1 MKNLIEI
8 KKKIASDWFES
19 LQIKIINQFQLLE
32 NESSK
37 ENKKKTKIFIKKEW
51 KKSNKKEGG
60 GTSYIL
66 SDGELF
72 DKVGINKS
80 TVSGKFAKAFRSK
93 ILGAEKDGK
102 YWASGI
108 SVVAHMKNPKMPAL
122 HFNTRFIVTS
132 QEWFGGGMDATPS
145 FKDAREELIIH
156 QQLKKICSS
165 NYKNYNRYKKWCDKY
180 FYLPHRKESRGIGGI
195 FFDYE
200 TKNWKKNF
208 KFIQDLGL
216 GFIDIAKQIISS
228 KKKLK
233 WNTKDKEQQLY
244 KRGRYVEFN
253 LLYDR
258 GTKFGLNSGG
268 NTDSILMSL
277 PPQAKWKYMNKEP
290 RTVEG
295 LEKLKLE
302 LDQLKNIKRPQ
313 IVAAIAEA
321 RSHGDLKEN
330 AEYHAAKEQQAQME
344 SRVIEINDVIARAN
358 VIDIKKIEN
367 NGNII
372 FGSTVAVKDLEDN
385 KKKIYKIVGRDEA
398 DISKNLIYFKSPIG
412 KALIGKSLED
422 MVVVETPSGE
432 KTFEVL
438 NIQYI

>member
-1 MKNLIEI
+1 
-8 KKKIASDWFES
+8 
-19 LQIKIINQFQLLE
+19 
-32 NESSK
+32 
-37 ENKKKTKIFIKKEW
+37 
-51 KKSNKKEGG
+51 
-60 GTSYIL
+60 
-66 SDGELF
+66 
-72 DKVGINKS
+72 
-80 TVSGKFAKAFRSK
+80 
-93 ILGAEKDGK
+93 
-102 YWASGI
+102 
-108 SVVAHMKNPKMPAL
+108 
-122 HFNTRFIVTS
+122 
-132 QEWFGGGMDATPS
+132 
-145 FKDAREELIIH
+145 
-156 QQLKKICSS
+156 
-165 NYKNYNRYKKWCDKY
+165 
-180 FYLPHRKESRGIGGI
+180 
-195 FFDYE
+195 
-200 TKNWKKNF
+200 
-208 KFIQDLGL
+208 
-216 GFIDIAKQIISS
+216 
-228 KKKLK
+228 
-233 WNTKDKEQQLY
+233 
-244 KRGRYVEFN
+244 
-253 LLYDR
+253 
-258 GTKFGLNSGG
+258 
-268 NTDSILMSL
+268 
-277 PPQAKWKYMNKEP
+277 MNKEP
-290 RTVEG
+290 ITVEG

-398 DISKNLIYFKSPIG
+398 DISKHLIYFKSPIG